1 MTTNPLSRRMPLA
14 PEPDH
19 PRTVEAYVEWFNQTF
34 TFATARVVT
43 GPNGKRSV
51 DVQMGRRA

>member
-1 MTTNPLSRRMPLA
+1 MADNPFLKPQ
-14 PEPDH
+14 PDAG
-19 PRTVEAYVEWFNQTF
+19 PRSVEAYVEWFNQTF